1 MLPLVVTVESKDGS
15 VRRYAFGDSPVRVG
29 RSPFA
34 ELQLTE
40 AFVSRWEGTL
50 RFDERE
56 VTYFHVSQTNPTYV
70 DGRAAGVHEEVPI
83 GPTTVLTLGEL
94 KLRFER
100 TAVRDEDVRR
110 KGKRQPIKADDETV
124 AKTVWLDASKKLD
137 ANIPVQKD
145 AREILASPPAP
156 VAPQFEAPRSRPP
169 AAFESRPP
177 GQASHGSR
185 PPPSYESHPP
195 SRPAE
200 HSPSHP
206 PPPEL
211 PAHRSPVANP
221 GSQPP
226 MLSRPAQRSPA
237 SDPPRPPSPVASSSV
252 RVAREVRVLPA
263 TVITPAQGNVRPD
276 SGSLSQR
283 GVSEQVQS
291 LSRPPGGFV
300 SSRPPDAHPLGE
312 RAMPPPD
319 GYAARAL
326 ERSHSSPPSY
336 DGKAWDSTGSG
347 SGPRLDRNDLEA
359 LHAEYRVSWEELCSA
374 LGRKLE
380 STPEPQRRQMADH
393 LARRFPAIVQ
403 EPEYRA
409 LLTRLHLDAPAA
421 ASGPSGAP
429 EIAAWLRKIAEG
441 VLPPK
446 FSVDPSATLQRAL
459 SLLELL
465 TQSFAEINDAQDNI
479 RRHWLGRAPRS
490 SILRSDNGRAILAY
504 MLNPSADWNERLG
517 EIESAI
523 SDVVMHELSL
533 FKATLEG
540 ARSLVE
546 SMSPEALAKAEG
558 VDLASLEEGGS
569 GSGFLGRLL
578 PRDTPE
584 GRLWRRFM
592 TTYEGL
598 MDGDRYQRLF
608 LGRKFARTY
617 LAAMGQRGDA
627 DERDKSGG
635 DR

>member
-1 MLPLVVTVESKDGS
+1 MIPLVVTVESKDGS

-50 RFDERE
+50 RFDENG

-70 DGRAAGVHEEVPI
+70 DGRVAGVHEEVSI

-137 ANIPVQKD
+137 PHGSAQKEAKELLPGSQQAYVPEP
-145 AREILASPPAP
+145 ARSE
-156 VAPQFEAPRSRPP
+156 SRPP
-169 AAFESRPP
+169 AHQPAAPMRSYESRPP
-177 GQASHGSR
+177 PVQSYESR
-185 PPPSYESHPP
+185 PPEPAPSHSPPQAGPCSPSQPSALSRPSQRPSAPESQRP
-195 SRPAE
+195 SRPDPAR
-200 HSPSHP
+200 PS
-206 PPPEL
+206 
-211 PAHRSPVANP
+211 
-221 GSQPP
+221 GS
-226 MLSRPAQRSPA
+226 
-237 SDPPRPPSPVASSSV
+237 DSV
-252 RVAREVRVLPA
+252 RIAREVRVLPVKA
-263 TVITPAQGNVRPD
+263 IVTPAHGNPRPD
-276 SGSLSQR
+276 AGSFAER
-283 GVSEQVQS
+283 PGVSEQIQS
-291 LSRPPGGFV
+291 LMRPPGGFV
-300 SSRPPDAHPLGE
+300 SGHPQRPVEDRATQPPDA
-312 RAMPPPD
+312 
-319 GYAARAL
+319 YAARAVDP
-326 ERSHSSPPSY
+326 RPSAPPQPESR
-336 DGKAWDSTGSG
+336 AWDSAGSG
-347 SGPRLDRNDLEA
+347 SGPRLDRNDVDA
-359 LHAEYRVSWEELCSA
+359 LHAEYRVAWEELYGA
-374 LGRKLE
+374 LARRLE

-393 LARRFPAIVQ
+393 LQRHFPAITQ

-409 LLTRLHLDAPAA
+409 LLARLRLEAPAPSTPAPSA
-421 ASGPSGAP
+421 AGDAS
-429 EIAAWLRKIAEG
+429 EIVSWLRKIAEG

-446 FSVDPSATLQRAL
+446 LSVDAGTTLQRVL
-459 SLLELL
+459 QLLELL

-479 RRHWLGRAPRS
+479 RRHWLGRAPRA
-490 SILRSDNGRAILAY
+490 SIMRSDNGRTILAY
-504 MLNPSADWNERLG
+504 MLNPKANWDERLG

-558 VDLASLEEGGS
+558 IDLASLEEGGS
-569 GSGFLGRLL
+569 GGGFLGRLR

-592 TTYEGL
+592 DTYEGL

-617 LAAMGQRGDA
+617 LAAMGQRDGG
-627 DERDKSGG
+627 EDKGEK
-635 DR
+635 